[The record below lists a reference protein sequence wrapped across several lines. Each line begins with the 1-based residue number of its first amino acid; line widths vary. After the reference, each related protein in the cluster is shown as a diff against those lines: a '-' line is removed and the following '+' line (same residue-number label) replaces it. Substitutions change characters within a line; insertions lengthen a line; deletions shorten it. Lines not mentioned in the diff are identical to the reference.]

1 MVAQDF
7 SPIIDV
13 ARVMEGYGEPWFV
26 SGGWAID
33 LFVGRVTR
41 NHKDIEVGA
50 YHPHQDALRAH
61 LAAWRLSR
69 IRNDAWEPW
78 RDGDPIELPDF
89 QVQARSDVLAP
100 HVFDV
105 FLNPL
110 DGQDWVSRR
119 HPGLRVRA
127 NAVAA
132 QTGRSD
138 HLPLG
143 VPYLVP
149 EIQLLYKAKYH
160 RPEDD
165 ADFEVA
171 VGLMKRAQRRWLR
184 HALQTHHPG
193 DPWIARL

>member
-1 MVAQDF
+1 VVPQDF
-7 SPIIDV
+7 SPIIEI
-13 ARVMEGYGEPWFV
+13 ARVMEGYGGPWFV

-33 LFVGRVTR
+33 LFAGRVTR
-41 NHKDIEVGA
+41 DHKDIEVGA
-50 YHPHQDALRAH
+50 YHVHQDALRAH
-61 LAAWRLSR
+61 LAAWRLGR

-78 RDGDPIELPDF
+78 RDGDPIELPEF

-110 DGQDWVSRR
+110 DGPEWVSRR
-119 HPGLRVRA
+119 HPGLRVPA
-127 NAVAA
+127 DAVVAR
-132 QTGRSD
+132 TGRSGD
-138 HLPLG
+138 VPRG

-149 EIQLLYKAKYH
+149 QIQLLYKAKYH
-160 RPEDD
+160 RPKDD

-171 VGLMKRAQRRWLR
+171 VRLLNPAQRRWLR
-184 HALQTHHPG
+184 DALETHHPG